1 MTNIPE
7 GARHETW
14 DSVYDASVKL
24 AAMIEAACVK
34 SGERFDGMVVIARG
48 SYYPVNIISRELD
61 FQATDMLH
69 VSMNSYLV
77 GTKQQEAFKL
87 GQMPS
92 REQIAGKNLLII
104 DEVCDSG
111 RTFEF
116 LCKWLT
122 EQGAALVRTGVLH
135 YKPGQSRTGFMPDW
149 YVVKTD
155 EWIVYPW
162 EVIEY
167 AGKPTHVKREARG

>member
-1 MTNIPE
+1 MLKIPND
-7 GARHETW
+7 ARYETW

-34 SGERFDGMVVIARG
+34 TGERFDAMIVIARG

-69 VSMNSYLV
+69 VGMSSYIV
-77 GTKQQEAFKL
+77 GSSQQEEFKL
-87 GQMPS
+87 GQMPAKA
-92 REQIAGKNLLII
+92 QLAGKNLLII

-116 LCKWLT
+116 LTKWLK

-135 YKPGQSRTGFMPDW
+135 YKLGQSRTGFVPDW
-149 YVVKTD
+149 FVVKTD

-162 EVIEY
+162 EVVEY
-167 AGKPTHVKREARG
+167 EGKPAHVKRQA